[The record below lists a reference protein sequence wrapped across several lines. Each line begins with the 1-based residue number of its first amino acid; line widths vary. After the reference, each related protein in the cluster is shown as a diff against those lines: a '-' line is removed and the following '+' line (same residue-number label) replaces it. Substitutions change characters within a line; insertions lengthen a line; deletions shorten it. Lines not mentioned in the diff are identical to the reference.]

1 MAIVITAEDR
11 MQRDAFLYNNRLDF
25 NVSKRKL
32 HLYDTKYGDDYNS
45 TEFYCTV
52 NDETKEALGPVRSR
66 YTVKQNTDLLDLVLD
81 KIGEGNYD
89 LSQSRGGTFDKGRKV
104 YFFIKYN
111 MQTDW
116 GQEEADSFVY
126 ALSSH
131 DGSLRLTF
139 GISNMI
145 HSCSNMFG
153 LLMQDKENN
162 HVIKHTK
169 KIDDLQNNKSLDNL
183 IKTNLLGVSSLM
195 KKMQNVHVGYEST
208 ITKKVMDLIS
218 DSNLK
223 RKTSVHFKRREL
235 IERAVIKEMNEKGST
250 VYGLFNGLTN
260 YLTHS
265 GEVSEIDYMYGSSS
279 KITTKALELIVNHM
293 KETGCLN

>member
-1 MAIVITAEDR
+1 MAAVITTEDR
-11 MQRDAFLYNNRLDF
+11 RVRDLFLMTWGLDF

-32 HLYDTKYGDDYNS
+32 HLYNTKYGDDYNS

-52 NDETKEALGPVRSR
+52 NDKTKEALGPVRSR

-89 LSQSRGGTFDKGRKV
+89 LENSKGGTFDKGRKV
-104 YFFIKYN
+104 FFFIKYN
-111 MQTDW
+111 MKTDW

-153 LLMQDKENN
+153 LLMQDKDNN

-169 KIDDLQNNKSLDNL
+169 KIDDLKNNKSLDNL
-183 IKTNLLGVSSLM
+183 IKSNLLGVSSLM
-195 KKMQNVHVGYEST
+195 KKMQSVEVKYHSV
-208 ITKKVMDLIS
+208 IADKVMNLIS

-223 RKTSVHFKRREL
+223 RKTAVHYKRREL
-235 IERAVIKEMNEKGST
+235 IESAVNAEMNEKGST
-250 VYGLFNGLTN
+250 AYGLFNGLTN

-265 GEVSEIDYMYGSSS
+265 GEVSEVDYLYGSSS

-293 KETGCLN
+293 KDTGCLN